1 MQGAHG
7 GHEAGTPLL
16 AALPGRP
23 RGGLSGVFQQLQKGR
38 GKGAKLRLSLNM
50 AEFVYT
56 FVVPVVQIPPILN
69 MSLKNAKVLTISQ
82 YIHPFTDGT
91 GMAKAARH
99 LSQGVLDKGNEI
111 RVFMP
116 KFGCI
121 NERRHQLHEVIRLSG
136 MNLIINDTDHALL
149 IKVASV
155 PSARMQV
162 YFIDNEEY
170 FKRKALVED
179 EEEHF
184 FPDNDERALF
194 FCRGVLETV
203 RKLGWRPDIIHCH
216 GWMTGF
222 IPLYVRHY
230 FNDDPHFEDAKI
242 VFTAYDEKSLA
253 LDKELPKKLALEG
266 FEKEVLKGLGKS
278 TTEDLLK
285 FAMGMSDA
293 VVKGSPKLGR
303 SLENAIKAME
313 KPVLGYTEDADER
326 LDSHLEFYQGV
337 LEEALV

>member
-1 MQGAHG
+1 
-7 GHEAGTPLL
+7 
-16 AALPGRP
+16 
-23 RGGLSGVFQQLQKGR
+23 
-38 GKGAKLRLSLNM
+38 
-50 AEFVYT
+50 
-56 FVVPVVQIPPILN
+56 

-82 YIHPFTDGT
+82 FIQPFTDGSD
-91 GMAKAARH
+91 MAKATRQ
-99 LSQGVLDKGNEI
+99 LPQGILERGNEI

-116 KFGCI
+116 KFGSI

-170 FKRKALVED
+170 FKRKATTVD
-179 EEEHF
+179 ANDAF

-216 GWMTGF
+216 GWMTAF
-222 IPLYVRHY
+222 IPLYVKHF
-230 FNDDPHFEDAKI
+230 FNDDPHFEDAKL
-242 VFTAYDEKSLA
+242 VYSVYDEKAEA
-253 LDKELPKKLALEG
+253 LDKDLAKKLTMEG
-266 FEKEVLKGLGKS
+266 FSKDLLKGLNKP
-278 TTEDLLK
+278 TTDDLHK
-285 FAMGMSDA
+285 FAMGLSDA
-293 VVKGSPKLGR
+293 VVRGSAKLSR
-303 SLENAIKAME
+303 TMENAVKATE
-313 KPVLGYTEDADER
+313 KPVLAYAGDEER
-326 LDSHLEFYQGV
+326 VNAHAEFYHGV

>member
-1 MQGAHG
+1 
-7 GHEAGTPLL
+7 
-16 AALPGRP
+16 
-23 RGGLSGVFQQLQKGR
+23 
-38 GKGAKLRLSLNM
+38 
-50 AEFVYT
+50 
-56 FVVPVVQIPPILN
+56 
-69 MSLKNAKVLTISQ
+69 MSLKNAKVLTISE

-91 GMAKAARH
+91 GMAKVARQ
-99 LSQGVLDKGNEI
+99 LPQGILEKGNEI

-170 FKRKALVED
+170 FKRKAGVVD
-179 EEEHF
+179 DDDHF
-184 FPDNDERALF
+184 YADNDERALF

-216 GWMTGF
+216 GWMTAF
-222 IPLYVRHY
+222 IPLYVRHF

-242 VFTAYDEKSLA
+242 VLSLYDEKNEQ
-253 LDKELPKKLALEG
+253 LDKDLPKKLALEG
-266 FEKEVLKGLGKS
+266 FDKNMLKALGKS
-278 TTEDLLK
+278 TTDDLMK
-285 FAMGMSDA
+285 FAMGMSDG
-293 VVKGSPKLGR
+293 VIKGSPKLGR
-303 SLENAIKAME
+303 ATENAIKASE
-313 KPVLGYTEDADER
+313 KPVLAFTEDPDER
-326 LDSHLEFYQGV
+326 LDAHLEFFQGV
-337 LEEALV
+337 MEEALV

>member
-1 MQGAHG
+1 
-7 GHEAGTPLL
+7 
-16 AALPGRP
+16 
-23 RGGLSGVFQQLQKGR
+23 
-38 GKGAKLRLSLNM
+38 
-50 AEFVYT
+50 
-56 FVVPVVQIPPILN
+56 

-82 YIHPFTDGT
+82 FIHPFTDGS
-91 GMAKAARH
+91 GMAKTARQ
-99 LSQGVLDKGNEI
+99 LPQGILEKGNEI

-116 KFGCI
+116 KFGSI

-170 FKRKALVED
+170 FKRKATIEDD
-179 EEEHF
+179 EENF

-216 GWMTGF
+216 GWMTAF
-222 IPLYVRHY
+222 IPLYVRH
-230 FNDDPHFEDAKI
+230 FFHDDPHFEDAKL
-242 VFTAYDEKSLA
+242 VFSAYDEKLEP
-253 LDKELPKKLALEG
+253 LDKGLVKKLTLEGFDKEL
-266 FEKEVLKGLGKS
+266 LKGLNKP
-278 TTEDLLK
+278 TTDDLVK

-303 SLENAIKAME
+303 AMENAIKASE
-313 KPVLGYTEDADER
+313 KPVLAYVEEEEAR
-326 LDSHLEFYQGV
+326 LEAHLDFYQGV